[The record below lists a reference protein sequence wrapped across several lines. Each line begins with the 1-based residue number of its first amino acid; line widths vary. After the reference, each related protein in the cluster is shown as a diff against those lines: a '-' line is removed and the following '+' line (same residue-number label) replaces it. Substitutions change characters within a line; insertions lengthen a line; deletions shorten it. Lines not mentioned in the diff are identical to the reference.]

1 MNRRPWPI
9 VLLAVLQFLSPLFY
23 IITAAIYF
31 GLTPGDAAKEVIA
44 LSTDLRKFE
53 IFILP
58 IILGVLVFLTK
69 RTGYYLAIAG
79 SIYLIIRS
87 IIEFS
92 ASNQTDPVFPMIIMN
107 VLSVAVLIYLLLPKT
122 RDIYLNRRVRWW
134 ETDPRYLVSLSASVT
149 RIGASP
155 KKAEVVNLAVGGAG
169 IETVETGFL
178 KDEVVGLEFQ
188 HEGVA
193 YQMKSKIAWEK
204 PTGTGKQYLGVAW
217 ADDNSNANHSKIRR
231 MIRSLKS
238 KRTPTSRKT
247 PPRTKA

>member
-31 GLTPGDAAKEVIA
+31 GLTPGDAGKEVIA

-58 IILGVLVFLTK
+58 LILGVLIFLTR
-69 RTGYYLAIAG
+69 RTGYYLAIVG

-122 RDIYLNRRVRWW
+122 RNIYLNRRVRWW
-134 ETDPRYLVSLSASVT
+134 ETDPRYLVTLPASVT

-155 KKAEVVNLAVGGAG
+155 MKAEVVNLAAGGAG
-169 IETVETGFL
+169 IETLETGFL
-178 KDEVVGLEFQ
+178 KDEVIGLEFQ
-188 HEGVA
+188 SEGTV
-193 YQMKSKIAWEK
+193 YHMKSKIAWEK
-204 PTGTGKQYLGVAW
+204 PTGTGKQYLGLAW
-217 ADDNSNANHSKIRR
+217 ADDNTNPNHSKIRR
-231 MIRSLKS
+231 LVRTLKS
-238 KRTPTSRKT
+238 KGTQTSRKT
-247 PPRTKA
+247 PPKTQA